1 MMATL
6 YSNDAPIQTLN
17 ADFGISFFIM
27 LAVMV
32 VATALSMLLAP
43 KPPSPPDAE
52 LQKQDAPQNDPS
64 KYVGVAFGRVRTKDP
79 IIAWFGNTAA
89 VPIMSD
95 QRGKK

>member
-1 MMATL
+1 MAWALFLVLFTAMAGL
-6 YSNDAPIQTLN
+6 Y
-17 ADFGISFFIM
+17 
-27 LAVMV
+27 
-32 VATALSMLLAP
+32 ALSAIMAP
-43 KPPSPPDAE
+43 KPPQPPNAE

-79 IIAWFGNTAA
+79 IIAWSGNKKA

>member
-1 MMATL
+1 MMDIH
-6 YSNDAPIQTLN
+6 YSEGPIQTLN

-27 LAVMV
+27 MAVLA
-32 VATALSMLLAP
+32 VATALSILLAP

-52 LQKQDAPQNDPS
+52 LQTQDTPRNDPS
-64 KYVGVAFGRVRTKDP
+64 KYLGVAFGRVRTKDA
-79 IIAWFGNTAA
+79 IVGWSGNKKA